1 MKHQTTCYPKRIFLW
16 TQEVVMPR
24 SKTRKK
30 VLKKPK
36 IKIEQSAQQH
46 ADWHVNPKSS
56 NRSNYVPNMRNKQNA
71 NWERRG

>member
-1 MKHQTTCYPKRIFLW
+1 
-16 TQEVVMPR
+16 MPR